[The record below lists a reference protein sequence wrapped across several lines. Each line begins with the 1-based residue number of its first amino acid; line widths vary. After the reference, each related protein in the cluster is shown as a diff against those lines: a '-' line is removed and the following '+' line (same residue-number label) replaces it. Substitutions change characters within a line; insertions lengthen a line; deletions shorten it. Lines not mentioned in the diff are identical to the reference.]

1 MTMQTILT
9 NKKDIFEE
17 KLRQFLQTKKE
28 LYPPKLYEA
37 MEYSLFTEGKR
48 VRPVLMMLS
57 ADFLKLD
64 YDVIYP
70 FAISLECIHTYSL
83 IHDDLPCMD
92 NDELRR
98 GKPTNHVVFGEAMA
112 LLAGDCLLNL
122 AYENIIDTLA
132 VYPQMGAAAKYLAQC
147 GGGEGMI
154 GGQAIEFSNK
164 EFDEAAITE
173 LYMKKTGA
181 LICASIM
188 IPCLLANDLAK
199 MNDLANFATAVGLSF
214 QLSDDLLDKHKNEKN
229 TYLAIMGEE
238 RLKFMLD
245 KLSDGAA
252 KALAKYPDA
261 KMLVDFSSF
270 LAKRKI

>member
-1 MTMQTILT
+1 MQTILT
-9 NKKDIFEE
+9 SKKEIFEG
-17 KLRQFLQTKKE
+17 KLRQFLQSKKDF
-28 LYPPKLYEA
+28 YPPKLYEA

-48 VRPVLMMLS
+48 VRPVLMMLT

-64 YDVIYP
+64 YEVIFP

-83 IHDDLPCMD
+83 IHDDLPSMD
-92 NDELRR
+92 NDIMRR

-122 AYENIIDTLA
+122 AYENIIDTIA

-147 GGGEGMI
+147 AGGEGMI
-154 GGQAIEFSNK
+154 GGQALEFSVDK
-164 EFDEAAITE
+164 FDEATITE

-188 IPCLLANDLAK
+188 IPCLLANDLEK
-199 MNDLANFATAVGLSF
+199 MNDLANFATAVGLCF
-214 QLSDDLLDKHKNEKN
+214 QLSDDLLDRHKNENN

-238 RLKFMLD
+238 RLKSMLE
-245 KLSDGAA
+245 KLSASA
-252 KALAKYPDA
+252 TKSLSAYEDA
-261 KMLVDFSSF
+261 KTLVDFSSF
-270 LAKRKI
+270 LSKRKI